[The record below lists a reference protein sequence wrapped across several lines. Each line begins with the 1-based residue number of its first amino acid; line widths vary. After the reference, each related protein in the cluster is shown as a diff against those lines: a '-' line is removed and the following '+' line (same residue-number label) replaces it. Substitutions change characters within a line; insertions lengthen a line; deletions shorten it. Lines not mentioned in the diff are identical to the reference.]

1 MIKSSYRLLLFFLL
15 LLPLASLA
23 QDEITWQKDGKVMV
37 LIPAGSFEMGDHFNE
52 GGNRERPVHRVELD
66 GFYMDVHEVTV
77 GQFRDLSIRVAITM
91 AVIGIL

>member
-23 QDEITWQKDGKVMV
+23 QDEITLMKEVIADRY
-37 LIPAGSFEMGDHFNE
+37 D
-52 GGNRERPVHRVELD
+52 RVEQD
-66 GFYMDVHEVTV
+66 GFYMDVHDVTV

>member
-37 LIPAGSFEMGDHFNE
+37 LIPAGAFEIGDHFWMGE
-52 GGNRERPVHRVELD
+52 VERRQYV
-66 GFYMDVHEVTV
+66 
-77 GQFRDLSIRVAITM
+77 Q
-91 AVIGIL
+91 